1 MGPISCGS
9 SHSQVVFA
17 LVPRTQCRV
26 WKQQARCCWQ
36 SCFSWDGPLLQ
47 HGKAFGSWAQLPA
60 AWEQCCGCLV
70 CNTERTWVR
79 ESVMDLKSRV
89 AVGHLV
95 RALACSS
102 RVCCRHA
109 LAGTG
114 QCRGRRL
121 GSSVGCGGLPGSAL
135 GAFGS

>member
-79 ESVMDLKSRV
+79 ESVMDLESGGCRSPSASAGLLEPCV
-89 AVGHLV
+89 LPARSGRDRAVQRQEAGEQRGV
-95 RALACSS
+95 RRAARLSP
-102 RVCCRHA
+102 
-109 LAGTG
+109 
-114 QCRGRRL
+114 GRLR
-121 GSSVGCGGLPGSAL
+121 
-135 GAFGS
+135 